1 MKTIMKTESY
11 SEFLARGGKITKC
24 PTKHASKK
32 YTRNV
37 KPKEV
42 DLKDIDLSILPTA
55 LKISFG
61 IK

>member
-1 MKTIMKTESY
+1 MKTESY

-24 PTKHASKK
+24 PTKYAAGKFNRK
-32 YTRNV
+32 V
-37 KPKEV
+37 KNKIDDAKDV
-42 DLKDIDLSILPTA
+42 DWSALPAA